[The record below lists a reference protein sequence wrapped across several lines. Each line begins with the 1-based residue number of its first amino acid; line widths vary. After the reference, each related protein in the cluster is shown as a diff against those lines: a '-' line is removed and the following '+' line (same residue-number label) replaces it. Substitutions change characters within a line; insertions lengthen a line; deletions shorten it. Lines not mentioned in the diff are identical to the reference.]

1 MVPMIDYCILALIA
15 AFTLDLLAGDPYW
28 LPHPIRWMGRGIET
42 LEPGFR
48 RLPIPLIYSGALMV
62 ILLVSTTYLLT
73 LGLVHLFRYIH
84 PILELIINIIL
95 IFYCISTK
103 SLDRS
108 ARDVLEQLL
117 NGDLSGARSRVGL
130 IVGRDTNRLGFNGI
144 RRAVV
149 ETVAENFVD
158 GVSAPLFYAI
168 IGGASLAMTYKMIN
182 TLDSMIGYKNERFY
196 QFGKVAARIDDIA
209 NFLPARLTVPVISLA
224 AHLLGRSGRRT
235 FVTALTEGANHSS
248 PNAGYPEAAFAG
260 ALTVR
265 LNGPGIYG
273 GIRVEKPFIG
283 KRFGRVDD
291 MDIRRACDLMLLSSV
306 IWLGMLIVIDFTYRA
321 IV

>member
-1 MVPMIDYCILALIA
+1 MVPMIDHCILALIA
-15 AFTLDLLAGDPYW
+15 AFTLDLLAGDPHL

-48 RLPIPLIYSGALMV
+48 RLPIPLIYSGALMA

-73 LGLVHLFRYIH
+73 LGLVHLSAYIH

-95 IFYCISTK
+95 IFYCISSR

-108 ARDVLEQLL
+108 ARDVLDRVV
-117 NGDLSGARSRVGL
+117 GKDLSGARSRVGC
-130 IVGRDTNRLGFNGI
+130 IIGRDTNCLGFNGI

-158 GVSAPLFYAI
+158 GVAAPLFYAI
-168 IGGASLAMTYKMIN
+168 IGGAPLAMTYKMIN
-182 TLDSMIGYKNERFY
+182 TLDSMIGYKNERYY
-196 QFGKVAARIDDIA
+196 QFGKVAARIDDAA

-224 AHLLGRSGRRT
+224 AHMLGRSGRRT

-260 ALTVR
+260 ALAIR
-265 LNGPGIYG
+265 LNGPGVYG

-283 KRFGRVDD
+283 KHFGRVDD

-306 IWLGMLIVIDFTYRA
+306 LWLGIIISACFILQLFI
-321 IV
+321 

>member
-1 MVPMIDYCILALIA
+1 MIDHCILALIA
-15 AFTLDLLAGDPYW
+15 AFTLDFLVGDPSW

-42 LEPGFR
+42 LEPRFR
-48 RLPIPLIYSGALMV
+48 HLPLPLIYSGALMA
-62 ILLVSTTYLLT
+62 ILLICTTYLLT
-73 LGLVHLFRYIH
+73 LSLVHLSGYIH

-95 IFYCISTK
+95 IFYCIASR
-103 SLDRS
+103 SLDQS
-108 ARDVLEQLL
+108 AREVLDRLVSK
-117 NGDLSGARSRVGL
+117 DLSGARSRVGC
-130 IVGRDTNRLGFNGI
+130 IIGRDTNCLGFNGI

-158 GVSAPLFYAI
+158 GVAAPLFYAI
-168 IGGASLAMTYKMIN
+168 IGGAPLAMAYKMIN
-182 TLDSMIGYKNERFY
+182 TLDSMIGYKNERYY
-196 QFGKVAARIDDIA
+196 QFGKAAARIDDAA
-209 NFLPARLTVPVISLA
+209 NFLPARLSVPVISLA
-224 AHLLGRSGRRT
+224 ANLLGRSGKRA

-260 ALTVR
+260 ALAVR
-265 LNGPGIYG
+265 LNGPGVYG

-283 KRFGRVDD
+283 KRFGQVAD

>member
-1 MVPMIDYCILALIA
+1 MIDHNILALIV
-15 AFTLDLLAGDPYW
+15 AFTLDFLAGDPYW

-48 RLPIPLIYSGALMV
+48 RLPIPLFYSGALMA
-62 ILLVSTTYLLT
+62 ILLVSTTYLST
-73 LGLVHLFRYIH
+73 LGLVHLSGYIH
-84 PILELIINIIL
+84 PILELIINTIL
-95 IFYCISTK
+95 IFFCISPN

-108 ARDVLEQLL
+108 ARDVFDRLL
-117 NGDLSGARSRVGL
+117 NGNLSGARSRVGL
-130 IVGRDTNRLGFNGI
+130 IVGRDTSRLGFNGV

-158 GVSAPLFYAI
+158 GVAAPLFYAI
-168 IGGASLAMTYKMIN
+168 IGGAPLAMAYKMIN
-182 TLDSMIGYKNERFY
+182 TLDSMIGYKNERYY
-196 QFGKVAARIDDIA
+196 QFGKVAARIDDAA
-209 NFLPARLTVPVISLA
+209 NFLPARLSVPVISLA
-224 AHLLGRSGRRT
+224 AYLLGQSGRRT

-260 ALTVR
+260 ALAVR
-265 LNGPGIYG
+265 LNGPGVYD

-283 KRFGRVDD
+283 KRFGQVAD

-306 IWLGMLIVIDFTYRA
+306 IWLGMLIVIDFMYRA

>member
-1 MVPMIDYCILALIA
+1 MIDHCILALIA

-48 RLPIPLIYSGALMV
+48 RLPIPLIYSGALMA

-95 IFYCISTK
+95 IVYCISTR

-158 GVSAPLFYAI
+158 GVAAPLFYAI
-168 IGGASLAMTYKMIN
+168 IGGAPLAMTYKMIN

-196 QFGKVAARIDDIA
+196 QFGKVAARIDDAA
-209 NFLPARLTVPVISLA
+209 NFLPARLSVPVISLA
-224 AHLLGRSGRRT
+224 AYLLGQSGRRT

-260 ALTVR
+260 ALAVR
-265 LNGPGIYG
+265 LNGPGVYD

-283 KRFGRVDD
+283 KRFGQVAD
-291 MDIRRACDLMLLSSV
+291 MDIRRACDLMFLSSV
-306 IWLGMLIVIDFTYRA
+306 LWLGIIISACLVLRMFI
-321 IV
+321 